1 MVKQQCYSPRIGPF
15 PNKKSKQPC
24 AKEIEKI
31 GIVIDGKSDKSGL
44 VKVCTIHPIDSGLEG
59 EEIYYPNS
67 HNMSGKVS
75 FVFDS
80 TFLALSLKP

>member
-1 MVKQQCYSPRIGPF
+1 ML
-15 PNKKSKQPC
+15 KSKNKLYFFCRDRQY
-24 AKEIEKI
+24 
-31 GIVIDGKSDKSGL
+31 VIDGKSDKSGL

-67 HNMSGKVS
+67 HNMSGKLS